1 MSLFNLTG
9 FTQIAGTAISL
20 LPTGVQ
26 NRFGSGPKAVTIQAT
41 LEEVHHSTIEVTE
54 HPVQVGAAITD
65 HSYNKPAEVILRCA
79 WSNSSLSGLI
89 VGAQNLITNLTTNS
103 LQANVNLM
111 LSGSGTTQDYV
122 TGIYSQLTN
131 LKEARVPIN
140 IVTSLMLYKNMLIT
154 AIQVTRDVKSYQAL
168 MCSITC
174 KEIILV
180 DVLSGNVATQNQS
193 TPQTTADPVALGSQN
208 LLGGTIHPPTLPTL
222 SWMSFP

>member
-9 FTQIAGTAISL
+9 FTQIAGTAISI

-26 NRFGSGPKAVTIQAT
+26 NNFSDGALNIQAT
-41 LEEVHHSTIEVTE
+41 LEEVHHSTVEVTE

-65 HSYNKPAEVILRCA
+65 HSYNRPAEVILRCG
-79 WSNSSLSGLI
+79 WSNSSLSGL
-89 VGAQNLITNLTTNS
+89 VQGATNLKR
-103 LQANVNLM
+103 M
-111 LSGSGTTQDYV
+111 LSGSSAGQDYV
-122 TGIYSQLTN
+122 AGIYSKLTN

-168 MCSITC
+168 MCTITC

-180 DVLSGNVATQNQS
+180 DVLAGSVSTQNQS
-193 TPQTTADPVALGSQN
+193 VPQTTADPVALGAQN
-208 LLGGTIHPPTLPTL
+208 LLGNGTILPPALPTL
-222 SWMSFP
+222 SWMTSP